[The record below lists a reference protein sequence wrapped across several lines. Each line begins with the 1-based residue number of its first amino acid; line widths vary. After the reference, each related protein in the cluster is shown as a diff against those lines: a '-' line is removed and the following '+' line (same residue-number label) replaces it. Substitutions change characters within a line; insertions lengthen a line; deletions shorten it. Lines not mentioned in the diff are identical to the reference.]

1 MNHLFQSQIADF
13 EKQMESF
20 LPNHSVDCVILGY
33 ENQQLKV
40 LLLKWKTNGTWC
52 LPGGFIFKNED
63 MDDAAHRVLKERTG
77 LDKIFLKQ
85 FYTFGKHK
93 RNEHGITDEGR
104 LIRQSMANLGFTN
117 PRVFQWFNKRFVTTG
132 YFALVD
138 IAKAQPQPDFLSE
151 ACEWKAL
158 DEFPKLVLD
167 HNEILERAIRHL
179 RLELNYVPLGLSLLP
194 KKFTMQDL
202 QKLYEAI
209 LQKPLERSNFQ
220 RKILKLDFL
229 TRHEK
234 QMTGAA
240 NKAPYLY
247 SFNRKKYGELL
258 ENGIGFL

>member
-1 MNHLFQSQIADF
+1 MNRLTQSQIVDF
-13 EKQMESF
+13 EKQLDYF

-40 LLLKWKTNGTWC
+40 LLLKWKINGTWC

-77 LDKIFLKQ
+77 LEKIFLKQ
-85 FYTFGKHK
+85 FYTFGKQK
-93 RNEHGITDEGR
+93 RNEPEITDEGR
-104 LIRQSMANLGFTN
+104 LIRESMAKLGFTN

-132 YFALVD
+132 YFALVN
-138 IAKAQPQPDFLSE
+138 ISRAQPQPDFLSE

-158 DEFPKLVLD
+158 DELPKLVLD
-167 HNEILERAIRHL
+167 HNEILEKAIRHL
-179 RLELNYVPLGLSLLP
+179 CLELNHVPVGLALLP
-194 KKFTMQDL
+194 NKFTMQDL
-202 QKLYEAI
+202 QKMYESV
-209 LQKPLERSNFQ
+209 LQRPLERSNFQ

-229 TRHEK
+229 NRHEK

-247 SFNRKKYGELL
+247 SFNKERYNYLL
-258 ENGIGFL
+258 KNGIGFL